1 MNSLMTTS
9 LVYSFRE
16 IKLRFM
22 GIRKKFKQQDNMT
35 LFIPRKEFNIKSGL
49 GIFQSV
55 GKRELSGH
63 YTSQGLR

>member
-1 MNSLMTTS
+1 
-9 LVYSFRE
+9 
-16 IKLRFM
+16 
-22 GIRKKFKQQDNMT
+22 MT

-63 YTSQGLR
+63 YTSQGLRQCGAWFRWHRSRPVKEDMMRGAEDF